1 MNNNL
6 IEYNIRLSI
15 ESAKK
20 LSAELY
26 NFKSDIDLLQGRYMV
41 DAKSI
46 IGIFSL
52 DLTKPI
58 TLKFYGDNEEEIN
71 KLNNIVRDVVIT
83 E

>member
-26 NFKSDIDLLQGRYMV
+26 NFKSDIDLIQGKYIV

-52 DLTKPI
+52 DLTRPI
-58 TLKFYGDNEEEIN
+58 TLQFYGNDEEEID
-71 KLNNIVRDVVIT
+71 KLYDVVKDVIV

>member
-58 TLKFYGDNEEEIN
+58 TLKFYGDDEEEIK
-71 KLNNIVRDVVIT
+71 KLKELVNNVVI
-83 E
+83 

>member
-52 DLTKPI
+52 DLTRPI
-58 TLKFYGDNEEEIN
+58 TLQFYGDDEEEIKRLKELVSN
-71 KLNNIVRDVVIT
+71 VTI
-83 E
+83 

>member
-1 MNNNL
+1 MGSNL
-6 IEYNIRLSI
+6 IEYNIKLSI

-26 NFKSDIDLLQGRYMV
+26 NFKSDIDLIQGKYIV

-58 TLKFYGDNEEEIN
+58 TLQFYGNDAEEID
-71 KLNNIVRDVVIT
+71 KLYDIIKDVIV

>member
-26 NFKSDIDLLQGRYMV
+26 NFKSDIDLIQGKYIV

-52 DLTKPI
+52 DLTRPI
-58 TLKFYGDNEEEIN
+58 TLQFYGNDEEEIVTFS
-71 KLNNIVRDVVIT
+71 LAFPIC
-83 E
+83 

>member
-6 IEYNIRLSI
+6 IEYNIKLSI

-58 TLKFYGDNEEEIN
+58 TLKFYGDNE
-71 KLNNIVRDVVIT
+71 
-83 E
+83 

>member
-6 IEYNIRLSI
+6 IEYNIKLSI

-52 DLTKPI
+52 DLTKTI
-58 TLKFYGDNEEEIN
+58 TLKFYGDNEEEIE
-71 KLNNIVRDVVIT
+71 KLKELVNNVVI
-83 E
+83 